1 MKTERSALSGWRS
14 ILNGGAPKSARCE
27 LWRFSLRALLGL
39 LVAFVA
45 CFPASA
51 QVATPSSV
59 DIYPNGA
66 TMSFVLPSGE
76 AKIIIP
82 PAVDAESIDFLPDPG
97 VRLVSVV
104 KEKVYLGDWVPDG
117 LLPLKKE
124 LDECRAEIDAMESAI
139 AALKQSIL
147 HLEQVSLSAESDDF
161 ARSLPALEERRE
173 VLELEMRRKAH
184 ELEAKTARL
193 NFLQEEWNSRAP
205 SDKNGIRVAVVSEG
219 EGNVTVRAQ
228 ARGASWTPTYEI
240 AGDFSSGRLT
250 IALQAEVAQKC
261 GVPWGGELA
270 LHTVKPA
277 ESVVIPELAPL
288 VVDFKP
294 PVKIFRSL
302 EAGITEDSAQFA
314 KEVLETKADI
324 VYLVHGNVSGDGTP
338 SYLPLDEMTLEAK
351 MDVVCVPDFD
361 AAAWMIA
368 ETEPLDR
375 PLIPG
380 EAQNYIDGTPS
391 GKIKLAA
398 ANRGESV
405 TIPLGRVP
413 LVTATKERLIPK
425 GDEKWWGKGWLE
437 EGYEI
442 RVNNGLSSEVEI
454 TLTDRVPVS
463 AHDDIKVETKEIS
476 PKPAE
481 QTDKGIITWKLR
493 LASGQAQAIKL
504 RYRITYPADKEISIS
519 EYR

>member
-1 MKTERSALSGWRS
+1 LKTERDALSGWRS
-14 ILNGGAPKSARCE
+14 VLNGDAPKSAGCE
-27 LWRFSLRALLGL
+27 PWRFSLRALFGL
-39 LVAFVA
+39 LIVFVA

-51 QVATPSSV
+51 QVAAPSSV

-76 AKIIIP
+76 AEIIVP
-82 PAVDAESIDFLPDPG
+82 PAVDGESVDFLPGPG
-97 VRLVSVV
+97 VRIVSVV
-104 KEKVYLGDWVPDG
+104 KEKVYLGDWIPDG
-117 LLPLKKE
+117 LLPLKRE
-124 LDECRAEIDAMESAI
+124 LDECRAEIDAMESTI

-147 HLEQVSLSAESDDF
+147 HLENVSLQAESDDL
-161 ARSLPALEERRE
+161 ARLLSTLEERRKA
-173 VLELEMRRKAH
+173 LELEMRRKAH
-184 ELEAKTARL
+184 ELEAKVAHL

-205 SDKNGIRVAVVSEG
+205 ADKSGIRIVVVSEG

-228 ARGASWTPTYEI
+228 VRGASWTPAYKV
-240 AGDFSSGRLT
+240 AGDLNSGRLT
-250 IALQAEVAQKC
+250 ISLQAEVAQKC

-277 ESVVIPELAPL
+277 ESVVIPELTPL

-302 EAGITEDSAQFA
+302 EAGMAKDSAQFA

-324 VYLVHGNVSGDGTP
+324 VYLVHGNVNGDGTP
-338 SYLPLDEMTLEAK
+338 SYLPLDEMTLKAK
-351 MDVVCVPDFD
+351 MKVVCVPDFD

-398 ANRGESV
+398 VNRGEPV

-413 LVTATKERLIPK
+413 LVSATKERLIPK

-463 AHDDIKVETKEIS
+463 AHDDIKVEIKEIS

-481 QTDKGIITWKLR
+481 QTDRGIITWKLR

>member
-1 MKTERSALSGWRS
+1 LKTERDALSGWRS
-14 ILNGGAPKSARCE
+14 ILNGSALKSTWCE

-39 LVAFVA
+39 LVVFVA
-45 CFPASA
+45 CFSASA
-51 QVATPSSV
+51 QVAAPSSV

-76 AKIIIP
+76 AETIVP
-82 PAVDAESIDFLPDPG
+82 PAVDGEGIDFLPDPG
-97 VRLVSVV
+97 VRIVSVV
-104 KEKVYLGDWVPDG
+104 KEKVYLGDWIPDG
-117 LLPLKKE
+117 LLPLKRE
-124 LDECRAEIDAMESAI
+124 LDECRAEIDAMESTI
-139 AALKQSIL
+139 AALKQSVL
-147 HLEQVSLSAESDDF
+147 HLENVSLQVESDDL
-161 ARSLPALEERRE
+161 ARSLSTLEERRKA
-173 VLELEMRRKAH
+173 LELEIRRKAH
-184 ELEAKTARL
+184 ELEAKVAHL

-205 SDKNGIRVAVVSEG
+205 SDKNGIRIVVASEG

-228 ARGASWTPTYEI
+228 VRGASWVPTYKI
-240 AGDFSSGRLT
+240 AGDLNSGRLT

-302 EAGITEDSAQFA
+302 EAGIAKDSAQFA

-351 MDVVCVPDFD
+351 MNVVCVPDFD

-380 EAQNYIDGTPS
+380 EAQNYIDGAPS
-391 GKIKLAA
+391 GKISLAA
-398 ANRGESV
+398 ANRGEPV

-463 AHDDIKVETKEIS
+463 AHDDIKVEIKEIS
-476 PKPAE
+476 PKPSE

-493 LASGQAQAIKL
+493 LASGQTQAIKL
-504 RYRITYPADKEISIS
+504 RYRITYPADKEISVS